1 MVLAQPLQRPFERV
15 MRALSRH
22 LPKAVEGEVEPLHQ
36 GRVATRR
43 LREVLPLCGCEV
55 PRGVVERAERRA
67 RRVGRALGAVRE
79 VDVSIEVVDGLL
91 QTQAV
96 DVDAKHLLLRHLRDE
111 RDERH
116 ERMIGR
122 LTSVST
128 RKLERDLAEIARVLG
143 MRRQTD
149 AWAQLLAV
157 RMSRRAQRV
166 QRAVRE
172 AGALYISDRVHAVR
186 IASKKLR
193 YTLELAGDTG
203 EAAAKQSVRRL
214 KEIQDVLGR
223 LHDFEV
229 LGAAIQDLTA
239 PVPASRDNPTAGA
252 LEALRLSLDRE
263 CRELHSQ
270 YVASRES
277 LLAVC
282 EEAIATAI
290 RIWVD
295 RGGDVSSTE
304 FSHAA
309 GPVLKMTIPIERRQ
323 PLNRK

>member
-1 MVLAQPLQRPFERV
+1 
-15 MRALSRH
+15 
-22 LPKAVEGEVEPLHQ
+22 
-36 GRVATRR
+36 
-43 LREVLPLCGCEV
+43 
-55 PRGVVERAERRA
+55 
-67 RRVGRALGAVRE
+67 
-79 VDVSIEVVDGLL
+79 
-91 QTQAV
+91 
-96 DVDAKHLLLRHLRDE
+96 
-111 RDERH
+111 
-116 ERMIGR
+116 MIGR

>member
-1 MVLAQPLQRPFERV
+1 
-15 MRALSRH
+15 
-22 LPKAVEGEVEPLHQ
+22 
-36 GRVATRR
+36 
-43 LREVLPLCGCEV
+43 
-55 PRGVVERAERRA
+55 
-67 RRVGRALGAVRE
+67 
-79 VDVSIEVVDGLL
+79 
-91 QTQAV
+91 
-96 DVDAKHLLLRHLRDE
+96 
-111 RDERH
+111 
-116 ERMIGR
+116 MIGR

-128 RKLERDLAEIARVLG
+128 RKLERDLAEIARGLG

-186 IASKKLR
+186 IVSKKLR
-193 YTLELAGDTG
+193 YALELAGSTG
-203 EAAAKQSVRRL
+203 EAVTKQSVRRL
-214 KEIQDVLGR
+214 KEIQEVLGR
-223 LHDFEV
+223 LHDLEV

-239 PVPASRDNPTAGA
+239 PVATRDDPTGGA

-309 GPVLKMTIPIERRQ
+309 GPVLKLTIPIERRQ

>member
-15 MRALSRH
+15 MRALSGH

-79 VDVSIEVVDGLL
+79 VDVSIEVVDSLL
-91 QTQAV
+91 QTRAV
-96 DVDAKHLLLRHLRDE
+96 DVDAGHRLLRHLKDE
-111 RDERH
+111 RDERR

-193 YTLELAGDTG
+193 YTLELSGDTG
-203 EAAAKQSVRRL
+203 EAATKRSIRKL

-229 LGAAIQDLTA
+229 LGAAIQNLTA
-239 PVPASRDNPTAGA
+239 PVPTSRDDPTGGA

-263 CRELHSQ
+263 WRELHSQ

-304 FSHAA
+304 FSHVA

-323 PLNRK
+323 PLKRK